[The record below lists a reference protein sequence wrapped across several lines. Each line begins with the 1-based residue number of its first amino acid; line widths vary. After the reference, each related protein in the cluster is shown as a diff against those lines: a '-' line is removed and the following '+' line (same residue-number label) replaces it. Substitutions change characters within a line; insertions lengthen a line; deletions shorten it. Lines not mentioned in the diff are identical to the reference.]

1 MSLSMLV
8 AAIVAAVGAT
18 WGILIK
24 VRGDGKSAARAEA
37 DAAALAAADKR
48 RKNDAAV
55 SAAGP
60 DAAVDWL
67 RKHNRK

>member
-18 WGILIK
+18 WGIFIK

-37 DAAALAAADKR
+37 DAAALSAADKR
-48 RKNDAAV
+48 RRDDAAV
-55 SAAGP
+55 SAAGT
-60 DAAVDWL
+60 DAARDWL
-67 RKHNRK
+67 RTNNRK